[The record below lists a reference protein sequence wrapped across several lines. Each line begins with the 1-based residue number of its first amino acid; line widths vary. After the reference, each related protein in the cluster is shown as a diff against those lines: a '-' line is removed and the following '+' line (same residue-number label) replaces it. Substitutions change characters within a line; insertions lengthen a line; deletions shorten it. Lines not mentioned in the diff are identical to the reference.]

1 MQFDPSQRYLST
13 SLPAFLKSLDEAI
26 FEVDEYI
33 YCVQADLED
42 ELDDMTTPLEQILAY
57 LKQLRANTADRKH
70 VFSNGKDLDYM
81 PLVNKLKHVLPF
93 HALLNGINTS
103 HHRGAKS

>member
-13 SLPAFLKSLDEAI
+13 SLPDFLKSLDEAI

-42 ELDDMTTPLEQILAY
+42 ELEDLTTSLEQIITY
-57 LKQLRANTADRKH
+57 LKQLRADTADGKH
-70 VFSNGKDLDYM
+70 AFSNGKDLDYM

-93 HALLNGINTS
+93 HAPLNGINTS
-103 HHRGAKS
+103 HHRGAKF